1 MISTQWQEILE
12 TIVVV
17 HKETPYNLY
26 NQDIVVKVYSKHMTI
41 VSLLLESEREEN
53 YSWEMKM
60 LKSLMVSNILP
71 EVMVANRELT
81 LMNSFRRV
89 FPSTIN
95 I

>member
-1 MISTQWQEILE
+1 MSSTQWQEILE

-17 HKETPYNLY
+17 HKETTYNLY

-60 LKSLMVSNILP
+60 LKSLIVSNILP
-71 EVMVANRELT
+71 EVMIADRELT
-81 LMNSFRRV
+81 LMNSVRRV